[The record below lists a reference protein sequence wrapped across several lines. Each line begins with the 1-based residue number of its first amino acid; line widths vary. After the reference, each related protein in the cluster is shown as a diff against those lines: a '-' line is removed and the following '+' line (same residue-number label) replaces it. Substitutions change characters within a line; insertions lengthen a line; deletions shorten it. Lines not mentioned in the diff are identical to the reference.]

1 MLVAAHELDVNTGSE
16 QVYNAMDCCLTHEIY
31 STLSK
36 QMSAASPAYPFE
48 LSLQAPVLEM
58 MLRGM
63 RVNPRAREEGI
74 VSTKKDLERLD
85 YIINALAHAIWDTGL
100 NPNSGKQLKE
110 LFYEHLGITPI
121 RTYVK
126 GELKYPMDRK
136 VLEKISDY
144 FQARPIVAAILDHR
158 DLGMQ
163 LQLLETEVDSDWRMR
178 TSYNIGGTRTGRF
191 SSSKSPT
198 GSGGN
203 LQNVSEPLRHIFIP
217 DPGMVLCGIDA
228 EQSDSRM
235 IGFMCGLLF
244 GDWTYL
250 DACESGDLHTSV
262 ARMVWTELPW
272 TGDLKKDRK
281 IANMSFYR
289 HHSYRD
295 ASKHLGHGCLT
306 TDHEVLT
313 KDGWVSIAEKPSV
326 IMQFDPITKKSSFVA
341 VTSWIDKMW
350 EGSFCTWDNLSI
362 SAKMTS
368 PHRVYYTTTTDE
380 VLLVTAASNVPN
392 SARIPLGG
400 GYIGGQSFS
409 EITPEIARLIAA
421 YQCDGNYGGAGKQ
434 ARFHMKKIRK
444 FARLEDLA
452 RQAGVL
458 FSQGEDKTKA
468 AITIENIR
476 DWPKRAGAYLL
487 TWTKEA
493 LEAYLDEL
501 PFWDG
506 ASFVSSTTATKS
518 LALCATD
525 MEHLDWIRT
534 CNRLVGK
541 GGNISKPY
549 TSGFGSIVYRLQ
561 INNRAF
567 TTVEPSQRI
576 TTMESNRVFCPS
588 VPAKAFYI
596 RRKGKISI
604 TGNTNFLGK
613 PYTMSKETH
622 IPTKDVQK
630 FTEKYFAA
638 FSCIQKWQVWTAS
651 ELQSKQQL
659 VSIHGRKRDFFDRT
673 NADETIRKGLAFLA
687 AAATADNLDI
697 GMFKI
702 WRHMP
707 EVQLLAQV
715 HDAVYFQF
723 PEELDRS
730 AVVAKAQRLLELPLI
745 APNNRR
751 FVVPSEAKL
760 GYNWGNYIY
769 PDEAMGIP
777 EKNPMGLRK
786 FIPH

>member
-1 MLVAAHELDVNTGSE
+1 MLVAAHELDVETGSE
-16 QVYNAMDCCLTHEIY
+16 QVYNALDCCLTHEIY
-31 STLSK
+31 STLMK
-36 QMSAASPAYPFE
+36 QAPSASPAYPFE
-48 LSLQAPVLEM
+48 LALQAPVLEM
-58 MLRGM
+58 MLRGF

-74 VSTKKDLERLD
+74 VSTKKDLDRLD

-295 ASKHLGHGCLT
+295 ASKHLGHG
-306 TDHEVLT
+306 V
-313 KDGWVSIAEKPSV
+313 
-326 IMQFDPITKKSSFVA
+326 
-341 VTSWIDKMW
+341 
-350 EGSFCTWDNLSI
+350 
-362 SAKMTS
+362 
-368 PHRVYYTTTTDE
+368 
-380 VLLVTAASNVPN
+380 
-392 SARIPLGG
+392 
-400 GYIGGQSFS
+400 
-409 EITPEIARLIAA
+409 
-421 YQCDGNYGGAGKQ
+421 
-434 ARFHMKKIRK
+434 
-444 FARLEDLA
+444 
-452 RQAGVL
+452 
-458 FSQGEDKTKA
+458 
-468 AITIENIR
+468 
-476 DWPKRAGAYLL
+476 
-487 TWTKEA
+487 
-493 LEAYLDEL
+493 
-501 PFWDG
+501 
-506 ASFVSSTTATKS
+506 
-518 LALCATD
+518 
-525 MEHLDWIRT
+525 
-534 CNRLVGK
+534 
-541 GGNISKPY
+541 
-549 TSGFGSIVYRLQ
+549 
-561 INNRAF
+561 
-567 TTVEPSQRI
+567 
-576 TTMESNRVFCPS
+576 
-588 VPAKAFYI
+588 
-596 RRKGKISI
+596 
-604 TGNTNFLGK
+604 NFLGK

-687 AAATADNLDI
+687 AAATADNLDL

-786 FIPH
+786 FVAR